1 MSDDH
6 SDSTPKIEIHSLE
19 RIGRELR
26 GMYEKLAQEP
36 LPEHLRRALH
46 GVEDA
51 KSGLDQL
58 REAAQALRR
67 ADDPKPGR
75 LRSTVR
81 RAATAWQTPPSPSAK
96 RR

>member
-6 SDSTPKIEIHSLE
+6 SGSKPKIELHSLE

-36 LPEHLRRALH
+36 LPEDLRRALH
-46 GVEDA
+46 GIEDA
-51 KSGLDQL
+51 QSGLSQL
-58 REAAQALRR
+58 REAAEALRR

-75 LRSTVR
+75 LRSAFAR
-81 RAATAWQTPPSPSAK
+81 RS
-96 RR
+96 